1 LTRERVHYESST
13 GGVVFDD
20 TRDHF
25 ENAVVR
31 LAVDRDT
38 FGVWLDASGRQTG
51 ELEGRLRKGYEEV
64 RPEWTARPSGRVLDA
79 SLRVLHP
86 AIAENRGFGVAVDD
100 ARSQGFLIRPEGDG
114 FVREM
119 SPPVY
124 EEAYFEG
131 GASNAGG
138 YGQYLAQ
145 AGWRLEKAAR
155 QVRELAAHAGVVG
168 GRVLDVGSGYGF
180 FRKALSDA
188 GYEHA
193 GIEISAHARRVAH
206 EIFGMDSFE
215 VGLGELAARG
225 ERFDAVTLFDLIEHV
240 PDPVALLR
248 DVRSVLAPG
257 GVVAIKTPN
266 LECPEAEI
274 FGAAYHSFK
283 REHLVYF
290 TPRSLERAASQAG
303 LEPVYATT
311 LSHLLVGFFGSDT
324 LRAWEAA
331 GRGADVLAYFRRP
344 PVWGT

>member
-1 LTRERVHYESST
+1 VHHESST
-13 GGVVFDD
+13 GDIVFDD

-25 ENAVVR
+25 ENAVLR

-38 FGVWLDASGRQTG
+38 FGAWLDASGRHAG
-51 ELEGRLRKGYEEV
+51 RLEQRLRKGHEEV
-64 RPEWTARPSGRVLDA
+64 RPEWAERPAGHVLGGSARVVHR
-79 SLRVLHP
+79 SL
-86 AIAENRGFGVAVDD
+86 AENPGFGLAVDD
-100 ARSQGFLIRPEGDG
+100 IRAEGFLVRPEGDR
-114 FVREM
+114 FVRET

-131 GASNAGG
+131 GAPNAGG

-155 QVRELAAHAGVVG
+155 QVRELAEHAGVGG

-180 FRKALSDA
+180 FRKALADA

-206 EIFGMDSFE
+206 EIFGMESFE
-215 VGLGELAARG
+215 VGLGDLQARG

-240 PDPVALLR
+240 LDPVTLLR

-257 GVVAIKTPN
+257 GVAAIKTPN
-266 LECPEAEI
+266 LDCPEAEI
-274 FGAAYHSFK
+274 FGAAYHSLK
-283 REHLVYF
+283 REHLVYL
-290 TPRSLERAASQAG
+290 TPRSLERAAREAG
-303 LEPVYATT
+303 LEPLYSTT
-311 LSHLLVGFFGSDT
+311 LSHLLVGFFGRDT
-324 LRAWEAA
+324 LRAWEVA

-344 PVWGT
+344 SV